1 MHVFKT
7 EGIVIKRKN
16 FGETDRILTVFSKN
30 KGKIQVIA
38 KGVRKITSRRS
49 PHVELL
55 NLSQLSLHVGKMPI
69 LTEAETINHY
79 SLLKNDLKKAGY
91 AFYICELIDGLL
103 AEHQE
108 NRTIFNLLQRVL
120 FDLEIEENP
129 RRRIKRFEQELIIL
143 LGFWPKERM
152 FLEDSD
158 RFIEGLMERKIKT
171 KRILPEIF

>member
-1 MHVFKT
+1 MRSYRV
-7 EGIVIKRKN
+7 EGIIIKRKN
-16 FGETDRILTVFSKN
+16 YGETDRILTVFSKN
-30 KGKIQVIA
+30 KGKIQVLA

-55 NLSQLSLHVGKMPI
+55 NLSQLALHVGSMPI
-69 LTEAETINHY
+69 LTEAETINHF
-79 SLLKNDLKKAGY
+79 SSLKNDLQKASF
-91 AFYICELIDGLL
+91 AFYVCELIDGLC

-108 NRTIFNLLQRVL
+108 NRAVFNLLQRVL

-158 RFIEGLMERKIKT
+158 RFIEDLMERKIKT
-171 KRILPEIF
+171 KRILPEFS